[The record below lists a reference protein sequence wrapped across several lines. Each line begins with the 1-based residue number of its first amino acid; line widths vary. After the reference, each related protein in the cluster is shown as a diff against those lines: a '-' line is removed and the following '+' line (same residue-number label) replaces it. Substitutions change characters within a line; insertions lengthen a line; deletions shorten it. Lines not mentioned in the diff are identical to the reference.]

1 MSFAGF
7 TLAQLWPI
15 FAAGAGA
22 ITVLYLLRMR
32 RRQVIVPFAALWERV
47 TRESE
52 SRRLWR
58 KLRRLLS
65 WLLQLV
71 VLALVCLSL
80 GDPRPE
86 VWLRDP
92 VSLAIVVD
100 ASASMSG
107 PAPDEP
113 DTTRLDLARRRA
125 EQEIL
130 GLGPADRAVVIGASE
145 EIEVV
150 APLSGDPAGLVPG
163 LRRLVTHPGE
173 ADLERSLGLAA
184 HVVGER
190 PGPRILVLTDGAL
203 DPAASEAL
211 QACVEGP
218 IRCEVAR
225 VGGPADN
232 VAITAFAARRYP
244 YARDKIEV
252 LTEVVNLG
260 DTPVKVVLEVEAD
273 DAPVGRTTL
282 WLEPGQSK
290 REVLA
295 QLDAARSRF
304 VARLRRDDG
313 SEAGQ
318 GGASGSGGL
327 GPTHDDEAYAVVP
340 PLSPLDVVLV
350 TDGTNLFL
358 EAALLVLDDH
368 VRLTG
373 LSPEAAR
380 EGRSPELAE
389 ADVVFYDVGAET
401 LPSTLP
407 AAHVVIFD
415 PWRHATSPCPI
426 AKKADVVRPFLTEQ
440 DRGHPA
446 LDHVVLKDV
455 NIGRG
460 TTFDLVPGDQVLVR
474 SLGEPI
480 AVLREGEHATV
491 AIGFDPRQSDLPMR
505 AAFPMLVDNLLRYF
519 EQREAGFVAS
529 VPLGAHR
536 ELALADLGLPPEG
549 VTRVEVSGPDGVV
562 AALPVER
569 GRFRLRALV
578 PGFYSVTA
586 ADGPPAGS
594 SVELAVNQASRDAS
608 DLHDRIDAL
617 ELPEAAQVSATP
629 EPTTPFGQGPLWT
642 LVMLAV
648 AVLVAIEW
656 ASYHRRVTV

>member
-15 FAAGAGA
+15 FAAGAAA

-58 KLRRLLS
+58 RLRRLLS
-65 WLLQLV
+65 WLLQLL

-130 GLGPADRAVVIGASE
+130 GLGPADRAVVVGASE

-150 APLSGDPAGLVPG
+150 APLSGDPAGLAAG
-163 LRRLVTHPGE
+163 LQRLVPHPGE
-173 ADLERSLGLAA
+173 ADLGRALALAA

-211 QACVEGP
+211 QACIAGP

-252 LTEVVNLG
+252 LTEVENLG

-273 DAPVGRTTL
+273 DAPVGSSTL

-313 SEAGQ
+313 DPAGK
-318 GGASGSGGL
+318 APLGL
-327 GPTHDDEAYAVVP
+327 PHDDEAYAVVP

-373 LSPEAAR
+373 LSPEEAR
-380 EGRSPELAE
+380 EGRRPELAE

-401 LPSTLP
+401 LPDALP
-407 AAHVVIFD
+407 AAHVVLFD
-415 PWRHATSPCPI
+415 PWRHAASPCPI

-455 NIGRG
+455 NIARG

-491 AIGFDPRQSDLPMR
+491 AFGFDPRQSDLPMR
-505 AAFPMLVDNLLRYF
+505 TAFPMLVDNLLRYF

-549 VTRVEVSGPDGVV
+549 VTRVEVSGPDGV
-562 AALPVER
+562 ATALPVER

-586 ADGPPAGS
+586 TDGPPAGS
-594 SVELAVNQASRDAS
+594 SVELAVNQASRHAS
-608 DLHDRIDAL
+608 DLHDRVEAL

-629 EPTTPFGQGPLWT
+629 EPVSPLGQGPLWT
-642 LVMLAV
+642 LVMLVV

>member
-1 MSFAGF
+1 VTFAGW
-7 TLAQLWPI
+7 TLAQLWPV

-22 ITVLYLLRMR
+22 ITLLYLLRMR
-32 RRQVIVPFAALWERV
+32 RRQVVVPFAALWERV

-65 WLLQLV
+65 WLLQLL

-80 GDPRPE
+80 GDPRPQ

-92 VSLAIVVD
+92 VSLAIVID

-130 GLGPADRAVVIGASE
+130 ALGPADRAVVIGASE
-145 EIEVV
+145 EIGVV

-163 LRRLVTHPGE
+163 LQRLHSRYGE
-173 ADLERSLGLAA
+173 ADLARALALA
-184 HVVGER
+184 EHVVGER

-203 DPAASEAL
+203 DPQAVQAL
-211 QACVEGP
+211 EACVAGP
-218 IRCEVAR
+218 IPCEVAR

-252 LTEVVNLG
+252 LTEVKNLG
-260 DTPVKVVLEVEAD
+260 DTPAKVVLEVEAD
-273 DAPVGRTTL
+273 AAAVGRTTL

-304 VARLRRDDG
+304 VARLRREDG
-313 SEAGQ
+313 TSESDAPL
-318 GGASGSGGL
+318 GL
-327 GPTHDDEAYAVVP
+327 PHDDEAYAVVP

-373 LSPEAAR
+373 LSPQDAR
-380 EGRSPELAE
+380 EGRRPELAE
-389 ADVVFYDVGAET
+389 ADVVFFDVGGQA
-401 LPSTLP
+401 LPTVLP
-407 AAHVVIFD
+407 EAHVVFFD
-415 PWRHATSPCPI
+415 PWRHASSPCPI

-440 DRGHPA
+440 DRSHPA

-455 NIGRG
+455 NLARG
-460 TTFDLVPGDQVLVR
+460 TTFDVVPGDQVLVR
-474 SLGEPI
+474 SLGEPLG
-480 AVLREGEHATV
+480 VLREGEHALV
-491 AIGFDPRQSDLPMR
+491 AFGFDPRQSDLPMR

-536 ELALADLGLPPEG
+536 ELALADLGLAPEG
-549 VTRVEVSGPDGVV
+549 VTRVEVSGPADADATG
-562 AALPVER
+562 AIPVER
-569 GRFRLRALV
+569 GRLRLRALV
-578 PGFYSVTA
+578 PGFYTITA
-586 ADGPPAGS
+586 LDGPPAGS
-594 SVELAVNQASRDAS
+594 SVELAVNQASLHAS
-608 DLHDRIDAL
+608 DLHDQLEAL
-617 ELPEAAQVSATP
+617 ELPAAAQAQAPP
-629 EPTTPFGQGPLWT
+629 EPAPLGQGPLWT
-642 LVMLAV
+642 LVMLVA
-648 AVLVAIEW
+648 AVLVALEW

>member
-1 MSFAGF
+1 MTFAGF
-7 TLAQLWPI
+7 TLAQLGPV
-15 FAAGAGA
+15 FAAGAAA
-22 ITVLYLLRMR
+22 ITLLYLLRMR
-32 RRQVIVPFAALWERV
+32 RRQVVVPFAALWERV

-58 KLRRLLS
+58 RLRRLLS

-92 VSLAIVVD
+92 VSLAIVID

-113 DTTRLDLARRRA
+113 ETTRLDLARRRA

-130 GLGPADRAVVIGASE
+130 ALGPADRAVVIGASE

-150 APLSGDPAGLVPG
+150 APLSGDPAGLIPG
-163 LRRLVTHPGE
+163 LARLRPHAGE
-173 ADLERSLGLAA
+173 ADLPRALALA
-184 HVVGER
+184 SHVVGER

-203 DPAASEAL
+203 DPAATEAL
-211 QACVEGP
+211 AACASGP
-218 IRCEVAR
+218 VPCEVAR

-260 DTPVKVVLEVEAD
+260 DTPAKVVLEVEAD

-282 WLEPGQSK
+282 WLEPGQRK

-304 VARLRRDDG
+304 VARLRRDDA
-313 SEAGQ
+313 EAS
-318 GGASGSGGL
+318 ASAPLGL
-327 GPTHDDEAYAVVP
+327 PYDDEAYAVVP

-373 LSPEAAR
+373 LSPQQAR
-380 EGRSPELAE
+380 EGRRPELAE
-389 ADVVFYDVGAET
+389 ADVVFFDVGAEP
-401 LPSTLP
+401 LPATLP

-415 PWRHATSPCPI
+415 PWRNASSPCPI
-426 AKKADVVRPFLTEQ
+426 TKRADVVRPFLTEQ
-440 DRGHPA
+440 DKSHPA

-455 NIGRG
+455 NIARG
-460 TTFDLVPGDQVLVR
+460 TTLETVPGDQVLVR
-474 SLGEPI
+474 SLGEPL

-491 AIGFDPRQSDLPMR
+491 AFGFDPRQSDLPMR
-505 AAFPMLVDNLLRYF
+505 TAFPMLVDNLLRWF

-536 ELALADLGLPPEG
+536 ELSLADLGLPPEG
-549 VTRVEVSGPDGVV
+549 VTRVEVSDPEGTRTT
-562 AALPVER
+562 LPVER

-578 PGFYSVTA
+578 PGFYGVTA
-586 ADGPPAGS
+586 VDGPPAGS
-594 SVELAVNQASRDAS
+594 SVELAVNQASLHAS
-608 DLHDRIDAL
+608 DLHDRLDAL
-617 ELPEAAQVSATP
+617 ELPEAAQAAVTA
-629 EPTTPFGQGPLWT
+629 EPAPLGQGPLWT

-648 AVLVAIEW
+648 AVLVAVEW

>member
-1 MSFAGF
+1 MTFAGF
-7 TLAQLWPI
+7 TLAQLLPV
-15 FAAGAGA
+15 FGAGA
-22 ITVLYLLRMR
+22 AAITALYLLRMR
-32 RRQVIVPFAALWERV
+32 RRQVVVPFAALWERV

-58 KLRRLLS
+58 RLRRLLS
-65 WLLQLV
+65 WLLQLL

-80 GDPRPE
+80 GDPRPQ

-92 VSLAIVVD
+92 VSVAIVID
-100 ASASMSG
+100 ASASMAG

-113 DTTRLDLARRRA
+113 GTSRLDLARRRA
-125 EQEIL
+125 EQEVL
-130 GLGPADRAVVIGASE
+130 GLGPADRAVVIAASE
-145 EIEVV
+145 EIDVV
-150 APLSGDPAGLVPG
+150 APLSGDPAALVPG
-163 LRRLVTHPGE
+163 LARLRARPGE
-173 ADLERSLGLAA
+173 ADLARALALAA

-190 PGPRILVLTDGAL
+190 PGPRILVVTDGAL
-203 DPAASEAL
+203 DPAAAEAL
-211 QACVEGP
+211 VACTAGP
-218 IRCEVAR
+218 IPCEVAR
-225 VGGPADN
+225 VGGPPDN
-232 VAITAFAARRYP
+232 VAITTFAARRYP

-252 LTEVVNLG
+252 LTTVANLG
-260 DTPVKVVLEVEAD
+260 DTPAKVVLEIEAD

-282 WLEPGQSK
+282 VLEPGQAK

-304 VARLRRDDG
+304 VARLLPVDG
-313 SEAGQ
+313 EGP
-318 GGASGSGGL
+318 L
-327 GPTHDDEAYAVVP
+327 GMPYDDEAYAVVP

-373 LSPEAAR
+373 LSPAQAR
-380 EGRSPELAE
+380 EGRRPELAE
-389 ADVVFYDVGAET
+389 ADVVFYDVGAEP
-401 LPSTLP
+401 LPSALP
-407 AAHVVIFD
+407 DAHVVIFD
-415 PWRHATSPCPI
+415 PWRSAASPCPI
-426 AKKADVVRPFLTEQ
+426 AKRADVARPFLTEQ
-440 DRGHPA
+440 DKTHPA

-455 NIGRG
+455 NIARG
-460 TTFDLVPGDQVLVR
+460 TTFETIPGDQVLVR

-491 AIGFDPRQSDLPMR
+491 AFGFDPRQSDLPMR
-505 AAFPMLVDNLLRYF
+505 SAFPMLVDNLLRWF

-549 VTRVEVSGPDGVV
+549 ITRVEVRGPEGP
-562 AALPVER
+562 ASTLPVER

-586 ADGPPAGS
+586 LDGPPAGS
-594 SVELAVNQASRDAS
+594 SVEVAVNQASVDAS
-608 DLHDRIDAL
+608 DLHDRLDAL
-617 ELPEAAQVSATP
+617 ALPDAAQAP
-629 EPTTPFGQGPLWT
+629 AAAEPAPLGQGPLWT
-642 LVMLAV
+642 LVMLAA
-648 AVLVAIEW
+648 AVLVALEW

>member
-1 MSFAGF
+1 VTFAGLP
-7 TLAQLWPI
+7 LAQLWPL
-15 FAAGAGA
+15 FAAGAAA
-22 ITVLYLLRMR
+22 ITALYLLRMR
-32 RRQVIVPFAALWERV
+32 RRQVVVPFAALWERV

-80 GDPRPE
+80 GDPRPA

-92 VSLAIVVD
+92 VSLAIVID

-113 DTTRLDLARRRA
+113 NTTRLDLARRRA

-150 APLSGDPAGLVPG
+150 APLSGDPAALVPG
-163 LRRLVTHPGE
+163 LGRLRVHHGE
-173 ADLERSLGLAA
+173 ADLARALALAA
-184 HVVGER
+184 HAVGER
-190 PGPRILVLTDGAL
+190 PGPRILVITDGAL
-203 DPAASEAL
+203 DPAATEAL
-211 QACVEGP
+211 TACTAGP
-218 IRCEVAR
+218 VPCEVAR
-225 VGGPADN
+225 VGGPTDN

-252 LTEVVNLG
+252 LTEVKNLG
-260 DTPVKVVLEVEAD
+260 DTPAKVVLEVDAD

-282 WLEPGQSK
+282 LLEPGQSK

-304 VARLRRDDG
+304 VARLRPDDG
-313 SEAGQ
+313 TAGPL
-318 GGASGSGGL
+318 GL
-327 GPTHDDEAYAVVP
+327 PHDDEAYAVVP

-373 LSPEAAR
+373 LSPQEGR
-380 EGRSPELAE
+380 EGRHPALAE
-389 ADVVFYDVGAET
+389 ADVVFYDVADEP
-401 LPSTLP
+401 LPDTLP

-415 PWRHATSPCPI
+415 PWRNATSPCPI

-440 DRGHPA
+440 DKGHPA

-455 NIGRG
+455 NLARG
-460 TTFDLVPGDQVLVR
+460 TTFDVVPGDQVLVR

-480 AVLREGEHATV
+480 VVAREGEHATV
-491 AIGFDPRQSDLPMR
+491 AFGFDPRQSDLPMR
-505 AAFPMLVDNLLRYF
+505 TAFPMMVDNLLRWF

-536 ELALADLGLPPEG
+536 ELSLADLGLPPEG
-549 VTRVEVSGPDGVV
+549 VTRVEVSGPEGPLG
-562 AALPVER
+562 ALPVER

-578 PGFYSVTA
+578 PGFYTVTA
-586 ADGPPAGS
+586 ADGPPAGA
-594 SVELAVNQASRDAS
+594 SVELAVNAASQHAS
-608 DLHDRIDAL
+608 DLHDQLEALALPDAASAPAAA
-617 ELPEAAQVSATP
+617 EPAPLP
-629 EPTTPFGQGPLWT
+629 QGPLWT
-642 LVMLAV
+642 LVMLVV
-648 AVLVAIEW
+648 AVLVALEW
-656 ASYHRRVTV
+656 ASYHRRITV